1 MKSLLLA
8 AVVALIH
15 SSHAALMIK
24 GPTEPVLEGDIVT
37 LECLYTDGDLN
48 ISQVHFEYF
57 SEYMQDWQQVFWR
70 GFRSYCYYDRAA
82 EVEEDGEK
90 TYLRLLY
97 PTRFSGVRLRCA
109 SDPGNATE
117 PDHVSE
123 SITFKVHYLRGPS
136 LTMEGYS
143 RYMEAPQEVKV
154 RVGADVVVKCSAS
167 SSEEPSYFWQKEGS
181 DWVLPSPLLT
191 VTKVSALDEG
201 KYTCL
206 AKNPSVESLN
216 VQRTI
221 SITVLPEDA
230 PWYETTNG
238 RLWLLTSSAVVVLFV
253 CILTVSLLLCRRAKK
268 IKTSK
273 GPIDDHSQKK
283 PIYRTSVESIPSTCL
298 DKQPLV

>member
-1 MKSLLLA
+1 MRSLLLA

-24 GPTEPVLEGDIVT
+24 GPTEPVLEGDMVT
-37 LECLYTDGDLN
+37 LECLNTDGDLN
-48 ISQVHFEYF
+48 ISRVHFEFF
-57 SEYMQDWQQVFWR
+57 SEYMQGWNQVWWR
-70 GFRSYCYYDRAA
+70 SVRSYCFYDRAV

-90 TYLRLLY
+90 AYLRLFY
-97 PTRFSGVRLRCA
+97 PTRFSGVPVRCV
-109 SDPGNATE
+109 SDAGNATE
-117 PDHVSE
+117 PEYVSD

-143 RYMEAPQEVKV
+143 RYMEVPQDVKV

-181 DWVLPSPLLT
+181 DWVLPSPLLK
-191 VTKVSALDEG
+191 VTKASALDEG

-221 SITVLPEDA
+221 SITVLPKDA
-230 PWYETTNG
+230 PWYKTTNG
-238 RLWLLTSSAVVVLFV
+238 SLWLMTSCAALVLLACV
-253 CILTVSLLLCRRAKK
+253 LCVSVLLCRRAKK

-283 PIYRTSVESIPSTCL
+283 PIYRTSVESIPSTCM